1 MIAGQ
6 LFHVGQA
13 ELNAAVLVATKRE
26 IGKLGGW
33 GWQPIG
39 DGDVLD
45 LESATLAA
53 WGVKQSKPAVAPRR
67 LR

>member
-1 MIAGQ
+1 M
-6 LFHVGQA
+6 FHVGQA